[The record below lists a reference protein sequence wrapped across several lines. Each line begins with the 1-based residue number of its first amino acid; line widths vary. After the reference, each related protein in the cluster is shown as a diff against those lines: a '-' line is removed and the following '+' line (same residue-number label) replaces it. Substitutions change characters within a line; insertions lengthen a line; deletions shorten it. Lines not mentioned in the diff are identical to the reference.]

1 MDASLQPAPQ
11 YSLLKMTWP
20 IFIELLLQMLV
31 GNMDQIML
39 SHFNGTAVAAVGNAN
54 QIINVLVLTFT
65 VINLAA
71 TILISR
77 YLGAQDTKSVSQIY
91 TLSVGVNLL
100 LGVLLTVVLVGLRT
114 PLLLAMKVPGEIRPE
129 ASAYLL
135 ITGLSMPFQALM
147 LTFSAFLRA
156 HARMKTTMLVTGIIN
171 IVNIVGNAAFING
184 IGPLPRM
191 GAAGAALSTSICR
204 VMGMVLLGI
213 AFYRSVPGEKMKAS
227 LLRPFPHDLL
237 KKLLGIGLP
246 TGGENLSYNLS
257 QMACLVF
264 VNTFGTYVVTT
275 RMYCVMFAQVCYML
289 ILAVSQAGQIIVSY
303 CVGAKDFA
311 RAERENARILRL
323 FTPITVGVTVVLFL
337 FAEPLFG
344 VFTQDPRI
352 IALGKQILFVE
363 IFLEIGRCF
372 NIVLVRNLQAVG
384 DVKLTVSVGIASQ
397 WIIAVGV
404 AWLLSVP
411 AGLGLVG
418 IWIAFA
424 IDENVRAVILYL
436 RWKHGKWKKLL
447 A

>member
-100 LGVLLTVVLVGLRT
+100 LGVLLTVVLVGLRN

-213 AFYRSVPGEKMKAS
+213 AFYRSVPGEKIKAS

-337 FAEPLFG
+337 FAESLFG

>member
-1 MDASLQPAPQ
+1 MDASLQPATQ

-213 AFYRSVPGEKMKAS
+213 AFYRSVPGEKIKAS

-363 IFLEIGRCF
+363 TFLEIGRCF

>member
-213 AFYRSVPGEKMKAS
+213 AFYRSVPGEKIKAS

>member
-100 LGVLLTVVLVGLRT
+100 LGVLLTVVLVGLRN

-213 AFYRSVPGEKMKAS
+213 AFYRSVPGEKIKAS

-411 AGLGLVG
+411 AELGLVG

>member
-1 MDASLQPAPQ
+1 MDDSLPQAPQ

-20 IFIELLLQMLV
+20 IFIELLLQLLV

-77 YLGAQDTKSVSQIY
+77 YLGAQDTRSVSQIY
-91 TLSVGVNLL
+91 TLSIGVNLL
-100 LGVLLTVVLVGLRT
+100 LGVLLSSLLVGLRD
-114 PLLLAMKVPGEIRPE
+114 PLLLAMKVPDEIRPE

-171 IVNIVGNAAFING
+171 LINIVGNAAFING
-184 IGPLPRM
+184 LGPLPRM
-191 GAAGAALSTSICR
+191 GAAGAALSTAICR
-204 VMGMVLLGI
+204 FVGMVLLGM
-213 AFYRSVPGEKMKAS
+213 AFYRNVPGEKIKAS
-227 LLRPFPHDLL
+227 LLRPFPGDLL

-275 RMYCVMFAQVCYML
+275 RMYCGMFAQICYML
-289 ILAVSQAGQIIVSY
+289 VLAVSQAGQIIISY
-303 CVGAKDFA
+303 CVGAKDFD
-311 RAERENARILRL
+311 RADRENARILRL
-323 FTPITVGVTVVLFL
+323 FTPITVGITAVLFL
-337 FAEPLFG
+337 FAEPLFRI
-344 VFTQDPRI
+344 FTQDPRI
-352 IALGKQILFVE
+352 ISLGKQILFVE

-404 AWLLSVP
+404 AWLLGVP

-436 RWKHGKWKKLL
+436 RWKHGKWKKSFQ
-447 A
+447 

>member
-100 LGVLLTVVLVGLRT
+100 LGVLLTVVLVGLRN

-171 IVNIVGNAAFING
+171 IVNIVGNAAFIN
-184 IGPLPRM
+184 
-191 GAAGAALSTSICR
+191 
-204 VMGMVLLGI
+204 
-213 AFYRSVPGEKMKAS
+213 
-227 LLRPFPHDLL
+227 
-237 KKLLGIGLP
+237 
-246 TGGENLSYNLS
+246 
-257 QMACLVF
+257 
-264 VNTFGTYVVTT
+264 
-275 RMYCVMFAQVCYML
+275 
-289 ILAVSQAGQIIVSY
+289 
-303 CVGAKDFA
+303 
-311 RAERENARILRL
+311 
-323 FTPITVGVTVVLFL
+323 
-337 FAEPLFG
+337 
-344 VFTQDPRI
+344 
-352 IALGKQILFVE
+352 
-363 IFLEIGRCF
+363 
-372 NIVLVRNLQAVG
+372 
-384 DVKLTVSVGIASQ
+384 
-397 WIIAVGV
+397 
-404 AWLLSVP
+404 
-411 AGLGLVG
+411 
-418 IWIAFA
+418 
-424 IDENVRAVILYL
+424 
-436 RWKHGKWKKLL
+436 
-447 A
+447 

>member
-289 ILAVSQAGQIIVSY
+289 ILAVSHYRKLLRGRKRLCPCRARKRPNSTPFYTDYGGCNSGVVLICRAAVWRFHTRSAHHCAGQANFI
-303 CVGAKDFA
+303 C
-311 RAERENARILRL
+311 
-323 FTPITVGVTVVLFL
+323 
-337 FAEPLFG
+337 
-344 VFTQDPRI
+344 
-352 IALGKQILFVE
+352 
-363 IFLEIGRCF
+363 
-372 NIVLVRNLQAVG
+372 
-384 DVKLTVSVGIASQ
+384 
-397 WIIAVGV
+397 
-404 AWLLSVP
+404 
-411 AGLGLVG
+411 
-418 IWIAFA
+418 
-424 IDENVRAVILYL
+424 
-436 RWKHGKWKKLL
+436 
-447 A
+447 

>member
-100 LGVLLTVVLVGLRT
+100 LGVLLTVVLVGLRN

-213 AFYRSVPGEKMKAS
+213 AFYRSVPGEKIKAS

>member
-91 TLSVGVNLL
+91 TLSVGVNLF
-100 LGVLLTVVLVGLRT
+100 LGVLLTVVLVGLRN

-213 AFYRSVPGEKMKAS
+213 AFYRSVPGEKIKAS

>member
-100 LGVLLTVVLVGLRT
+100 LGVLLTVVLVGLRN

-213 AFYRSVPGEKMKAS
+213 AFYRSVPGEKIKAS

-323 FTPITVGVTVVLFL
+323 FTPITVGVTVVSFL
-337 FAEPLFG
+337 FAESLFG